1 MSRLYV
7 LAGRTGNGKTEY
19 LNRVKN
25 ESPQTVRIVSALDYA
40 SHEALVRELYNLV
53 QDSTCRS
60 IAIDDYEVA
69 LIKTW
74 GEQIINK
81 EYQKCLSI
89 LAGFSESFD
98 VDVIVAVGLKR
109 EADKD
114 ASSYYDKANL
124 RSPIITAE
132 ADKIIFI
139 KQGRIKE
146 MK

>member
-25 ESPQTVRIVSALDYA
+25 ESPQTVRIVSAFDFA

-53 QDSTCRS
+53 QDSSCRS
-60 IAIDDYEVA
+60 IAIDDYEVK
-69 LIKTW
+69 LIRSW
-74 GEQIINK
+74 GDKIIDE
-81 EYQKCLSI
+81 EYRKCLSV
-89 LAGFSESFD
+89 LAGFSDSFD
-98 VDVIVAVGLKR
+98 VDIIAAVGLKR

-114 ASSYYDKANL
+114 DSSYYDKANL
-124 RSPIITAE
+124 RSPVVTEE
-132 ADKIIFI
+132 ADKTIFI

-146 MK
+146 VK